1 MGKAKASFLEVDLY
15 APLRDYLEAQGYTV
29 RSEVNG
35 CDVVA
40 VKGDD
45 LIVVELKRAFGIAL
59 LVQAAERQRIS
70 DSVYVAI
77 PRPDSSLASKRWKGT
92 RHLLRR
98 LELGLILIAPR
109 SRARKVEIVFHPTPF
124 DRKKR
129 SQKRRA
135 VLKEVAGRSGDY
147 NQGGSTRRK
156 LMTAYRESA
165 IRIAVCLDRF
175 GPMTPKGLRA
185 LGAGPKTTGILYD
198 NVYGWFERVG
208 RGLYALSAQG
218 KNELGQYQDL
228 VAAFSAELP
237 EKTEEG
243 AEFRD

>member
-1 MGKAKASFLEVDLY
+1 MGKATSGILEVDLY
-15 APLRDYLEAQGYTV
+15 PPLRDYLEAQGYTV

-40 VKGDD
+40 VKGGD
-45 LIVVELKRAFGIAL
+45 LIVVELKRAFGIGL

-77 PRPDSSLASKRWKGT
+77 PRPSESLWSKKWKGF

-98 LELGLILIAPR
+98 LELGLIFVAPR
-109 SRARKVEIVFHPTPF
+109 ARARKVEIVFHPTPF

-129 SQKRRA
+129 TQKRRA
-135 VLKEVAGRSGDY
+135 VLEEVAGRSGDY

-165 IRIAVCLDRF
+165 VRIAVCLDRL
-175 GPMTPKGLRA
+175 GPLSPKALRA
-185 LGAGPKTTGILYD
+185 LGTGPKTTGILYD
-198 NVYGWFERVG
+198 NVYGWFERVD
-208 RGLYALSAQG
+208 RGVYALSAQG
-218 KNELGQYQDL
+218 KKELAQYADLAAAFAAELG
-228 VAAFSAELP
+228 ET
-237 EKTEEG
+237 K
-243 AEFRD
+243 

>member
-1 MGKAKASFLEVDLY
+1 MGKAKSRTLEVDLY
-15 APLRDYLEAQGYTV
+15 PPLRDYLEAQGYTV

-40 VKGDD
+40 QKGDD

-59 LVQAAERQRIS
+59 LVQATERQRIS

-77 PRPDSSLASKRWKGT
+77 PRPGESLWSKKWKGI

-98 LELGLILIAPR
+98 LELGLILVAPR
-109 SRARKVEIVFHPTPF
+109 SRARKVEVVFHPTPF

-135 VLKEVAGRSGDY
+135 VLEEVAGRSGDY

-165 IRIAVCLDRF
+165 VRIAVCLDRL
-175 GPMTPKGLRA
+175 GPLSPKTLRA
-185 LGAGPKTTGILYD
+185 LGTGPKTTGILYD
-198 NVYGWFERVG
+198 NVYGWFERVD
-208 RGLYALSAQG
+208 RGVYALSAQG
-218 KNELGQYQDL
+218 RKDLAQYADL
-228 VAAFSAELP
+228 AAAFAAELS
-237 EKTEEG
+237 EAK
-243 AEFRD
+243 